1 MALGALSRMETWCL
15 PSVGVPVTIEILF
28 ALVLVK
34 FDEHSRSAQTDPA
47 VVALYGDA
55 LATLEPI
62 SAAVK
67 MVRFISPRL
76 L

>member
-1 MALGALSRMETWCL
+1 METWCL

-47 VVALYGDA
+47 VVALYVAPVIHPTLHTGVEA
-55 LATLEPI
+55 LI
-62 SAAVK
+62 VAA
-67 MVRFISPRL
+67 RAWLAP
-76 L
+76 